1 MCSAFP
7 KRSQAVGKAKL
18 ELLSLCT
25 RSGFLR
31 AEKQKH
37 EGSKGCSPADYNEF
51 QVETRSWT
59 IREEVVDFL
68 NSGSSRTH
76 FRWRLILLSVS
87 ERKCCLMLS
96 LVTADWITPKL
107 FGHLN
112 YQKEQIRILP
122 FFSLSHT
129 PKICA
134 KCPLV
139 FTSLWK
145 LKWHIRQKTNADTE
159 RLRWIRR

>member
-1 MCSAFP
+1 MAKKECAVPFP
-7 KRSQAVGKAKL
+7 SVSQAVGKAKL

-37 EGSKGCSPADYNEF
+37 EGRKGCSPADYNEF

-76 FRWRLILLSVS
+76 FRWRLILLSMS
-87 ERKCCLMLS
+87 ERKCCLMLP
-96 LVTADWITPKL
+96 LGTAD
-107 FGHLN
+107 
-112 YQKEQIRILP
+112 
-122 FFSLSHT
+122 
-129 PKICA
+129 
-134 KCPLV
+134 
-139 FTSLWK
+139 
-145 LKWHIRQKTNADTE
+145 
-159 RLRWIRR
+159 